1 MISRRQIEWAKKVLA
16 EEQNNVIKDPGGRL
30 SVALAYP
37 NRYYIGMSNLGF
49 QTIYALLNDREDT
62 LCERVFLPDIP
73 LSAHDTLVSLERQRP
88 ICEFE
93 ILAFSVSYENDYLNI
108 LKILDLAGIS
118 LRAEDRTDNDPLVVI
133 GGICASFN
141 CEPLAY
147 FADCFLVGEGEVTVP
162 EFINQY
168 LAWQGKGSREELLL
182 NLAGRSHFYVPRFY
196 HMEYHSNGT
205 LARIIPDKNVS
216 PHISRARLSDLNA
229 YETTTRVV
237 TSNTEFGNMFLIEIG
252 RGCPRRCRFCLMTEL
267 YKPFRIRSLDAI
279 LPAIRRGLLYKDT
292 IGLISASPTDHPQIL
307 QICSTILAEGGKVSV
322 SSLRAESITEEF
334 LGCLTV
340 SGHKTITLAPEAG
353 SERLRKYL
361 GKNMTDELI
370 FDKVQQIIA
379 GGIHN
384 LKFYFMIGLP
394 SETDADIGAIESLVK
409 RIKHVMLQTA
419 RRKAFLG
426 KITVSINCFVPK
438 PLSLFER
445 CPMDQV
451 PVLQAKLKF
460 LIRRLKSIANV
471 QVIHD
476 VPKWAFIQ
484 GVLAR
489 GDQKV
494 GELLHQ
500 VYKAGGNWKSVFRT
514 INLNPEFYALR
525 SRDETE
531 LLPWDLFLSKG

>member
-1 MISRRQIEWAKKVLA
+1 MISRRQIEWAKNVLA
-16 EEQNNVIKDPGGRL
+16 EEQHNVIKDPGGRL
-30 SVALAYP
+30 SMALAYP

-73 LSAHDTLVSLERQRP
+73 LSARETLVSLERQRP

-118 LRAEDRTDNDPLVVI
+118 LRAEDRTDNDPLVII
-133 GGICASFN
+133 GGVCASFN
-141 CEPLAY
+141 CEPLAH

-196 HMEYHSNGT
+196 HAEYHSNGT
-205 LARIIPDKNVS
+205 LARITPDKNVS
-216 PHISRARLSDLNA
+216 PHISRARVSDLNA
-229 YETTTRVV
+229 YETTTRVM

-267 YKPFRIRSLDAI
+267 YKPFRIRSLEAI

-334 LGCLTV
+334 LNYLTV

-361 GKNMTDELI
+361 GKNMTDEVI

-394 SETDADIGAIESLVK
+394 SETDADIGAIVSLVK

-419 RRKAFLG
+419 RRKGFLG
-426 KITVSINCFVPK
+426 KITISINCFVPK

-451 PVLQAKLKF
+451 SVLQAKLKF
-460 LIRRLKSIANV
+460 VIRRLKSIANV

-489 GDQKV
+489 GDRKV

-500 VYKAGGNWKSVFRT
+500 VYKAGGNWKSVFRA

-531 LLPWDLFLSKG
+531 LLPWDLFSSNG